1 MSEEM
6 QPTVKGSVP
15 GGCWKVIFKTL
26 FNAIAER
33 KWCHRGTL
41 SVCATSSFFFTV
53 IIYLFC
59 VGNSYSVRMMVRANL
74 PFGNG
79 TQCSDCPTSSL
90 SDLFVNDLEQKVFQ
104 IISSD
109 CLLFSHPLVP
119 PIRMSWFAGILVY
132 HSNLSPKVV
141 WKQWT
146 FSFLKCVVHMMIYGR
161 LTEASSM
168 LHKVFRHVSNI
179 M

>member
-1 MSEEM
+1 MGAEKWHLKHSS
-6 QPTVKGSVP
+6 TLVLKGSD
-15 GGCWKVIFKTL
+15 VIEECLAFVL
-26 FNAIAER
+26 
-33 KWCHRGTL
+33 HHL
-41 SVCATSSFFFTV
+41 LFTV

-59 VGNSYSVRMMVRANL
+59 VGDSYSVRMAVRTNL

-79 TQCSDCPTSSL
+79 SQCSDCPTSSL
-90 SDLFVNDLEQKVFQ
+90 SDLFVNDLEQNVFQ

-109 CLLFSHPLVP
+109 YVLFSHPLVP
-119 PIRMSWFAGILVY
+119 PIRVPWFAGILVY

-141 WKQWT
+141 WKQRT
-146 FSFLKCVVHMMIYGR
+146 FSFLKCVVYMMIHGR

-168 LHKVFRHVSNI
+168 LRKVFRHVSNI